1 MPERRNATIADQLTC
16 RLCPALCDTRMQVV
30 LPTIPAA
37 RPYLLAI
44 GEAPG
49 ADEDAAGEGFVGR
62 AGKTLDTA
70 LSACGL
76 TRGLNYGVA
85 NVVRCRPP
93 NNRKPT
99 AKELANCIPW
109 LAETLVAQQPT
120 VLFLVG
126 ATAASI
132 FMGKDRLWDLVQA
145 SQKNAGDPTPY
156 LDTMPASLAGAF
168 RSMESAPRL
177 IPSPHT
183 SPLAWNRNAPDGQK
197 WSEIGRAQAA
207 LAIRLLEKS

>member
-1 MPERRNATIADQLTC
+1 MPERRDATTADQLTC

-62 AGKTLDTA
+62 AGKTLDMA

-93 NNRKPT
+93 DNRKPT

-109 LAETLVAQQPT
+109 LAETIAAQQPS
-120 VLFLVG
+120 VLFLLG
-126 ATAASI
+126 GTAAQI

-145 SQKNAGDPTPY
+145 SIQQAGDPTPY
-156 LDTMPASLAGAF
+156 LDRMPGSLAAAF
-168 RSMESAPRL
+168 RGMPNPPRL

-183 SPLAWNRNAPDGQK
+183 SPLAWNRNAPNGEK
-197 WSEIGRAQAA
+197 WSKIGHAQAA
-207 LAIRLLEKS
+207 LAVQLMEKS